1 MVTANQFKTGMTIEY
16 DGGIYV
22 IVDFQPVKPGKGGAF
37 TRTKLRNL
45 RTKKILERTF
55 RVEEKLNDAFIEE
68 KKVQYLYNAGNSY
81 HFMDQETFE
90 EITLDNEVLSD
101 VTGFLI
107 ENMDVSLVS
116 YQKEILEVKLPIH
129 VELTI
134 EHTEPGFKGDTSKS
148 SLKPATLETGADIMV
163 PLFVEQGDRIKIDTR
178 TGQYV
183 ERVN

>member
-1 MVTANQFKTGMTIEY
+1 MITPNQFKTGMTIEY

-22 IVDFQPVKPGKGGAF
+22 IVEFQPVKPGKGGAF

-55 RVEEKLNDAFIEE
+55 RVEEKLEDAFIDE
-68 KKVQYLYNAGNSY
+68 KRVQYLYSAGNTY

-90 EITLDNEVLSD
+90 EVSINAEVLSA
-101 VTGFLI
+101 VKGYLK

-116 YQKEILEVKLPIH
+116 YKNEILEVKLPIH
-129 VELTI
+129 VELVI
-134 EHTEPGFKGDTSKS
+134 EHTEPGIKGDTSKS
-148 SLKPATLETGADIMV
+148 SLKPATLETGADISV
-163 PLFVEQGDRIKIDTR
+163 PLFVNQGDKVKIDTR

-183 ERVN
+183 ERVS